1 MMAETDTP
9 KPAPR
14 VKAMPPR
21 RRVSEVLPSGNLWPD
36 LPRREISDLLDKDML
51 IKDFSLLNGRFGKFA
66 VIMATFPDSDDEF
79 TTACGGEVVV
89 RKLDELKEKREL
101 PILGAISY
109 NDKYYDLT

>member
-1 MMAETDTP
+1 MAETETP
-9 KPAPR
+9 KPASTGK
-14 VKAMPPR
+14 VMPPR

-36 LPRREISDLLDKDML
+36 LPQREIGDLLSRDL
-51 IKDFSLLNGRFGKFA
+51 IIEDFSLLNGRFGKFA
-66 VIMATFPDSDDEF
+66 VILARFPDSKEQF

-109 NDKYYDLT
+109 NEKYYDLT

>member
-1 MMAETDTP
+1 MAETETP
-9 KPAPR
+9 KPAPKS
-14 VKAMPPR
+14 KAMPPR

-66 VIMATFPDSDDEF
+66 VILATFPDSDDEF

-101 PILGAISY
+101 PILGAVSF
-109 NDKYYDLT
+109 NEKYYDLT